1 MYIKTITYTDYNG
14 ESRTEDFYFNITKAE
29 LAEYNIMTEGGL
41 EAKIKRITAAKE
53 ATEIFKMFKALIL
66 MSYGKKSDD
75 GKRFIKSPELTDAFT
90 QTEAYSELFMQLAT
104 DEEEANRFV
113 KNVMP
118 KASEA

>member
-90 QTEAYSELFMQLAT
+90 QTEAYTELFMQLAT

-118 KASEA
+118 KVSEA

>member
-118 KASEA
+118 KVSEA

>member
-75 GKRFIKSPELTDAFT
+75 GKRFIKSSELTDAFT

-118 KASEA
+118 KVSEA